1 MQVKR
6 FLQEQAASAGKKAMP
21 ILSFPS
27 TALLGCSVRELIASS
42 DKQAQGMAA
51 VAARC
56 PSLASV
62 SMMDLSVEAEA
73 FGSTMVA
80 FEDEVPAITG
90 ILVETPEDAEAL
102 AVPEVGA
109 ARTGLYVETIR
120 KACELITD
128 RPVFAGV
135 IGPFSLAGR
144 LMGVSEIMLN
154 CYDEEDMVHTV
165 MRKATDFLKKYI
177 TAYKEAGAVGVVMA
191 EPLTGIMSPAL
202 AEEFSAPYVKE
213 IIEAVQTDEFG
224 VVYHNCGASVE
235 AMLPFLYDQG
245 AVAYHFGDAVDLG
258 SILAKTPEDIVVM
271 GNISPVFEFK
281 DGTPE
286 SIRKAVVEQM
296 EALKDFKN
304 YIPSSGC
311 DIPPKASWAN
321 IDAYF
326 RAVEEMSK

>member
-1 MQVKR
+1 MQVKK
-6 FLQEQAASAGKKAMP
+6 FLQEHAAGSHKKAMP

-73 FGSTMVA
+73 FGGTMVA

-90 ILVETPEDAEAL
+90 ILVETPEDAENL
-102 AVPEVGA
+102 VVPEVGA

-177 TAYKEAGAVGVVMA
+177 LAYKEAGAVGVVMA

-213 IIEAVQTDEFG
+213 IIEAVQTEDFG

-286 SIRKAVVEQM
+286 SIRKAVLDQM

-326 RAVEEMSK
+326 QAVGEAAK

>member
-1 MQVKR
+1 
-6 FLQEQAASAGKKAMP
+6 
-21 ILSFPS
+21 
-27 TALLGCSVRELIASS
+27 
-42 DKQAQGMAA
+42 MAA

-73 FGSTMVA
+73 FGGTMVA

-90 ILVETPEDAEAL
+90 ILVETPEDAENL
-102 AVPEVGA
+102 VVPEVGA

-177 TAYKEAGAVGVVMA
+177 LAYKEAGAVGVVMA

-213 IIEAVQTDEFG
+213 IIEAVQTEDFG

-245 AVAYHFGDAVDLG
+245 AVAYHFGDAVDMG
-258 SILAKTPEDIVVM
+258 RILAKTPEDIVVM

-286 SIRKAVVEQM
+286 SIRKAVLDQM

-326 RAVEEMSK
+326 QAVGEAAK

>member
-6 FLQEQAASAGKKAMP
+6 FLQSHAAGSVKKAMP
-21 ILSFPS
+21 LLSFPS
-27 TALLGCSVRELIASS
+27 TALLGCSVQELIASS
-42 DKQAQGMAA
+42 DRQAEGMAA
-51 VAARC
+51 VANRV
-56 PSLASV
+56 PSLAAV

-90 ILVETPEDAEAL
+90 ILVETPEDAEQL
-102 AVPEVGA
+102 KVPAVGA
-109 ARTGLYVETIR
+109 GRTGLYVETIR
-120 KACELITD
+120 KAGEKITD

-144 LMGVSEIMLN
+144 LMGVSEIMIN

-165 MRKATDFLKKYI
+165 MQKATSFLKEYI
-177 TAYKEAGAVGVVMA
+177 GAYKQAGAAGVVMA
-191 EPLTGIMSPAL
+191 EPLTGIISPSL
-202 AEEFSAPYVKE
+202 AEVFSVPYVKE
-213 IIEAVQTDEFG
+213 IIDSVQTEDFA
-224 VVYHNCGASVE
+224 VIYHNCGANVE
-235 AMLPFLYDQG
+235 AMLPLIYGQG
-245 AVAYHFGDAVDLG
+245 AVAYHFGDAVDMERILG
-258 SILAKTPEDIVVM
+258 RTPEDIVVM

-286 SIRKAVVEQM
+286 SIRKAVLNQM
-296 EALKDFKN
+296 ETLKAYKN

-311 DIPPKASWAN
+311 DIPPKASWDN

-326 RAVEEMSK
+326 RAIEEAGQ